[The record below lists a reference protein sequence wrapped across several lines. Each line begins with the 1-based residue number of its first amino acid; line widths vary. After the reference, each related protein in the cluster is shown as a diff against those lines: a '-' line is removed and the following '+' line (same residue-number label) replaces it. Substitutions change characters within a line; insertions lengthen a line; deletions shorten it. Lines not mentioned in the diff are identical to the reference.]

1 MKDKNRPLKDL
12 HDEDLVELAEKGSR
26 QDLQAAVD
34 EAVARDAERNHGN

>member
-1 MKDKNRPLKDL
+1 MKNERPLKDL

-26 QDLQAAVD
+26 QDLQDAVD